1 MGFYQQKPFFFI
13 CLRSNFKLF
22 FSNRRRNGSVIM
34 TPWKKWWI
42 TWTNGSHVIIF
53 IRRFFNVITDFPFR
67 SFIAAY
73 FKAQVNRHTKIR
85 IIDRSFRDTNFHLF
99 VHGKDVSNVKTFA
112 ANVDI
117 GSSVEAILHSGS
129 SV

>member
-1 MGFYQQKPFFFI
+1 MEEVMDNMNQWI
-13 CLRSNFKLF
+13 S
-22 FSNRRRNGSVIM
+22 RNNIHQ
-34 TPWKKWWI
+34 TFRQC
-42 TWTNGSHVIIF
+42 N
-53 IRRFFNVITDFPFR
+53 ITDFPFR